1 MCFYLLIV
9 LFYMCVCVRVGLHNF
24 FYLIQAACHL
34 YASFDI
40 VTIHDMMLGLGS
52 WLDLNQTPFGTWR
65 KICVDTVLSVCYTP
79 NSFCS
84 WLDVLYNDFLFQILY
99 IFIIL
104 FAEWY
109 CCFSCR
115 SPKYTVSMM
124 NVCGS
129 ESFFPD
135 LFSN

>member
-24 FYLIQAACHL
+24 FLLNSSGMPFICLIWYCDH
-34 YASFDI
+34 
-40 VTIHDMMLGLGS
+40 TWHDVRSRVMVRLKS
-52 WLDLNQTPFGTWR
+52 NPIWPWH